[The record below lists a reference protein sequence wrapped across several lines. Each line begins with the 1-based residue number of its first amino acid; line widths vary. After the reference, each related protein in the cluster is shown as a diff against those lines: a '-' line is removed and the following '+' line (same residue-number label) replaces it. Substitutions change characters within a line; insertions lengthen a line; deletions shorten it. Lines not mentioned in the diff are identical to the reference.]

1 VERILARV
9 SLLVMRGVDDLM
21 KVRFAWSPLFETT
34 GAVRTFVDQRAGPYH
49 HSWHQL
55 VAERVARIDLGP
67 LIAVQPLRGFVPD
80 FLSPP
85 PNTSAPRVRDQLAEV
100 RATPAEQV
108 EKELRL
114 CRQTVT
120 DPQHQKLLDSYL
132 ADPIAARDFLATRL
146 GEVWRELVA
155 PFWVRIRTLLD
166 RDIQDR
172 TRLLA
177 RHGLRRV
184 LDELHPKIRWTANG
198 LVVDDGGDATIE
210 VDERGLVLMPS
221 AYLWPLA
228 TAVVA
233 EPWQPTIAYPAR
245 GIAELWS
252 SPQAAPD
259 ALAKLVGRSR
269 ALVLSGL
276 DRPLSTTAVALHIGL
291 SPAGASGHLIAL
303 RNAGL
308 VATARHGHEVLYRR
322 TPLGN
327 SLLRGRS
334 ERPSRT
340 STPSP
345 QPRFRTRNRRE

>member
-1 VERILARV
+1 MGRHASTVRPTPAASIVIRSWAYLGRV
-9 SLLVMRGVDDLM
+9 SLLVMRGVDELM

-34 GAVRTFVDQRAGPYH
+34 GAVRTFVDERTRPYH
-49 HSWHQL
+49 ESWHRL
-55 VAERVARIDLGP
+55 VVERVSRIDLEP

-85 PNTSAPRVRDQLAEV
+85 PNTSAPQVRDQVAEV

-108 EKELRL
+108 ARELYL

-120 DPQHQKLLDSYL
+120 DAQHQKLIDSYL
-132 ADPIAARDFLATRL
+132 SDPGAARDLLAARL
-146 GEVWRELVA
+146 SDVWQELIA

-177 RHGLRRV
+177 RHGLRRI
-184 LDELHPKIRWTANG
+184 LDELDPRIRWTADG
-198 LVVDDGGDATIE
+198 LVVDDGGDATVE
-210 VDERGLVLMPS
+210 VGERGLVLMPS
-221 AYLWPLA
+221 AYLWPVA

-252 SPQAAPD
+252 SPPTPPD
-259 ALAKLVGRSR
+259 ALAKLIGRTR
-269 ALVLSGL
+269 AAVLASL
-276 DRPLSTTAVALHIGL
+276 DRPLSTTAVAVHVGL
-291 SPAGASGHLIAL
+291 GPAGASGHLIAL

-308 VATARHGHEVLYRR
+308 VSTARHGHQVLYRR
-322 TPLGN
+322 TELGN
-327 SLLRGRS
+327 ALLPGR
-334 ERPSRT
+334 
-340 STPSP
+340 
-345 QPRFRTRNRRE
+345 QG